1 MAVSKSDGTDLSYR
15 LCFIRRAGVG
25 IDRQS
30 RNPAAIRIR
39 RRRQRPAWCGALLA
53 ISDGV
58 LVQPER
64 FRDPGRMLGGRDAFT
79 AADIRH
85 HAARQ
90 LATSLCAISFD
101 LLCGTDLHGLSVGR
115 ALTRNRL
122 PYVHSEHGYEARHLA
137 ATLADVPFHV
147 SFGRGQAA

>member
-39 RRRQRPAWCGALLA
+39 RRRQRPARPGALLA

-58 LVQPER
+58 PAKPER
-64 FRDPGRMLGGRDAFT
+64 FRDSGHMLGGCDAVA

-85 HAARQ
+85 PTARQ
-90 LATSLCAISFD
+90 LATSLSALSLD
-101 LLCGTDLHGLSVGR
+101 LLCRTD
-115 ALTRNRL
+115 
-122 PYVHSEHGYEARHLA
+122 
-137 ATLADVPFHV
+137 
-147 SFGRGQAA
+147 